1 MARMPHRHLVVGSRD
16 ENCLDAAFVAAFAE
30 KLAWLLVEPDQ
41 SIPFLCE
48 CIDETCMARIELTPK
63 EYEMARSDD
72 EWFVIARGHPLLD
85 GERIVEEEEHYLIV
99 TKENVG

>member
-1 MARMPHRHLVVGSRD
+1 VTTSRQD
-16 ENCLDAAFVAAFAE
+16 RFVENE
-30 KLAWLLVEPDQ
+30 RLLRIANEGLRKRVEDMVEPNQ

-72 EWFVIARGHPLLD
+72 EWFVIAPGPSPPRRGAH
-85 GERIVEEEEHYLIV
+85 RRRRKS
-99 TKENVG
+99 TT